1 MTMGTASPHSPRYA
15 KRTPVRPKHSA
26 SAVIALGAKARS
38 GIPPMRRP
46 GSPGEGAA
54 GSAILLPDAV
64 DDPALADT
72 RDDRFARQRAL
83 PQQHLR
89 RRSRGQ
95 IDVDPAAETDQPDA
109 LPGFERA
116 AHADRKSTR
125 LN

>member
-1 MTMGTASPHSPRYA
+1 
-15 KRTPVRPKHSA
+15 
-26 SAVIALGAKARS
+26 
-38 GIPPMRRP
+38 MRRP

-95 IDVDPAAETDQPDA
+95 IDVDQAAEPDQTDA

-116 AHADRKSTR
+116 APADEGHRSDERRVGKECVSPCSYR
-125 LN
+125 GVAYP

>member
-1 MTMGTASPHSPRYA
+1 
-15 KRTPVRPKHSA
+15 
-26 SAVIALGAKARS
+26 
-38 GIPPMRRP
+38 MRRP

-95 IDVDPAAETDQPDA
+95 IAVDPAAETAQPDA
-109 LPGFERA
+109 LPGVERA
-116 AHADRKSTR
+116 AHADEGHDAPPAEARDLGDTTAPDTGALADTQRES
-125 LN
+125 